1 MNNLMDKLV
10 AVLNDWNS
18 DPDFPP
24 TRIDV
29 VECFTDLY
37 PEFSNA
43 DVQAAINSAI
53 SDDLFTLENGCL
65 KTTQ

>member
-24 TRIDV
+24 TRRDV
-29 VECFTDLY
+29 VECFTDLH
-37 PEFSNA
+37 PELSNA
-43 DVQAAINSAI
+43 DVQVAINSAI
-53 SDDLFTLENGCL
+53 SDGLFTLENSCL
-65 KTTQ
+65 KLTQ

>member
-18 DPDFPP
+18 DPDFAP

-37 PEFSNA
+37 PEFTDE

-53 SDDLFTLENGCL
+53 SDGLLSIENGCL
-65 KTTQ
+65 KSTQ